1 VKYASI
7 STRVPIHLFCGLLS
21 AALLS
26 ACGSLLSSKDTPPS
40 TYVLRA
46 APASAAPAAVPGVLT
61 VLRPVVQPGL
71 DTDLIMLTRNGQELD
86 HYAASRWGESLPRV
100 VAALAVQ
107 SLAGGGGFA
116 NVAES
121 GRAPVASDFELLL
134 TVRHF
139 EAAYESAVAAPVI
152 QVAFECTL
160 TAGAP
165 RRVLGRCDAA
175 ASEPATGNRMGA
187 IVAAMEIAAQRAL
200 AEVRAEAVAAAG
212 AAAK

>member
-1 VKYASI
+1 MKYASI
-7 STRVPIHLFCGLLS
+7 TTAMSSLL
-21 AALLS
+21 LLT
-26 ACGSLLSSKDTPPS
+26 ACSGLLSSKEDTPGI
-40 TYVLRA
+40 YVLRA
-46 APASAAPAAVPGVLT
+46 APASTAPVAVPGVLA

-86 HYAASRWGESLPRV
+86 NFAASRWGESLPRV

-116 NVAES
+116 NVAEA

-139 EAAYESAVAAPVI
+139 EAAYESVGAAPVI

-160 TAGAP
+160 TAGSP
-165 RRVLGRCDAA
+165 RRVLGRCDAS
-175 ASEPATGNRMGA
+175 ASEPADGNRMGA
-187 IVAAMEIAAQRAL
+187 IVAAMEKAAQRAL
-200 AEVRAEAVAAAG
+200 VEVRTEAVAAANT
-212 AAAK
+212 AAK